1 MSGSAALI
9 ACAASMPSIAGL
21 TASSAPP
28 PEAPAGGI
36 RMSVRTASGRD
47 RRTASSSSA
56 AEPTA
61 ASTVTCP
68 ESSSSRRVPSLTR

>member
-21 TASSAPP
+21 AAASPVP
-28 PEAPAGGI
+28 PAGGI
-36 RMSVRTASGRD
+36 RMSVSTASGRD

-68 ESSSSRRVPSLTR
+68 ESSSSRRVPSRTR